1 MTDLKELSLFSTA
14 QAAEYLGLS
23 VSSMKY
29 HLYSAGD
36 LTADIKVGQA
46 LLFTRETLDRFSEN
60 KRPPGRPKGSA
71 SLPTGPAE

>member
-1 MTDLKELSLFSTA
+1 MTQLTDLSLFSTA

-29 HLYSAGD
+29 HLYSAND
-36 LTADIKVGQA
+36 LAADIKVGQA
-46 LLFTRETLDRFSEN
+46 LLFTRETLDRFAEN
-60 KRPPGRPKGSA
+60 KRPPGRPKGTA

>member
-1 MTDLKELSLFSTA
+1 MTQLTDLSLFSTA
-14 QAAEYLGLS
+14 QAAEYLSLS

-36 LTADIKVGQA
+36 LAADIKVGQA

-60 KRPPGRPKGSA
+60 KRPPGRPPN
-71 SLPTGPAE
+71 PTS